1 MKQASVFALARAAF
15 LLLCCA
21 CVCSAVA
28 WADEI
33 ESPRP
38 KVKATEAPANE
49 LGKEAP
55 PFHRKLFWAETGVLA
70 ASAAFDWA
78 TTAQCQQRGC
88 QEAASSWAIGHFPS
102 NAKIATY
109 GSAWFAADAAAL
121 YFAEKSRHKWF
132 KWVGRAYVA
141 YETQDH
147 FRLAFANRGLCRP
160 AGSCGGKL

>member
-1 MKQASVFALARAAF
+1 MRKTSVRAAVRGAFLVVCVVLVWPALAR
-15 LLLCCA
+15 
-21 CVCSAVA
+21 
-28 WADEI
+28 ADEI

-38 KVKATEAPANE
+38 KVKAQEPGTTE
-49 LGKEAP
+49 LRKEAR
-55 PFHRKLFWAETGVLA
+55 PFHSKLFWAETGALA
-70 ASAAFDWA
+70 ASAAFDWT

-102 NAKIATY
+102 NGKIAAY
-109 GSAWFAADAAAL
+109 GSAWFAADAATL

-147 FRLAFANRGLCRP
+147 LRLAFANRRLCRP
-160 AGSCGGKL
+160 AGACGGKL